1 MTPLMKQY
9 FEIKQQY
16 PDVVL
21 FFQVGDFFELF
32 FKDAQVVSDF
42 LGITLTKR
50 GTHNDQPIP
59 LCGVP
64 VHARDHYVA
73 KLIRGGFK
81 VALCLQLEPP
91 KPGTVVKRG
100 VTEVLTPGMLTD
112 SSLLDEKSA
121 SYIAAL
127 FPARSGWGLVFAE
140 ILTSQI
146 FSTVLEA
153 GDVKSLESELARFL
167 PDEIVI
173 PQTSDGNA
181 CANFIQQRGYFVSMI
196 QPAVS
201 LGYDSWKQ
209 TKKLIVNPGV
219 EDALSLLYS
228 YIQRNQSGACDHV
241 TAIRHYTADDYMIM
255 GSTTL
260 ANLEIV
266 VNQHDQS
273 SKHTLFSIV
282 DCSATSMGSRLLKK
296 WLVRPSIDK
305 EVIERRHEALD
316 VLLKHVAM
324 LEKFKS
330 ILKSIGDIERII
342 GRIVLNRAQRNDYVM
357 LKYALSAIPVLK
369 GYLFA
374 LKDSSLCAKFHDGI
388 EDYHELYNL
397 LHDSLQDDFESPW
410 IIKSGYSQKL
420 DQLRELVDNGAHHIM
435 ELERS
440 EQERTGI
447 GSLKIRYN
455 NVHGYY
461 IEITKT
467 HYDSVPSDY
476 IRTQTLSGKERYTTP
491 VLKELELRMMSAR
504 ENVTAVEQELYYIV
518 QQHVLGYVGALRS
531 LATIVSR
538 VDVVY
543 ALAQCAYDN
552 RYVRPTFNDEQKVHI
567 VGGRHPVIEK
577 TMRSGFITND
587 TMIDDAHSTLLIT
600 GPNMGGK
607 STYLRQVALISIM
620 AQCGSFVPADSADL
634 PIFDRIF
641 TRIGA
646 GDNLAE
652 GKSTFLVEMEETAY
666 ICKNSTHHSLVI
678 LDEVGRGTST
688 YDGLSIA
695 QAVVEYIA
703 TTVKA
708 RCLFATHYHEI
719 TALQNLI
726 PGIACLHAASKRTA
740 QGVLLLHKIIEGNAE
755 GSFGLEVAK
764 TADVPNII
772 VQRAQAIMKELVVHN
787 PQSYVPATQD
797 FEKQTLYDRIAE
809 LEKQLERVKSLD
821 LNSMSPKQVF
831 DVVWDINQHL

>member
-1 MTPLMKQY
+1 MKQY
-9 FEIKQQY
+9 FDIKQQY
-16 PDVVL
+16 PDVIVL
-21 FFQVGDFFELF
+21 FQVGDFYELF
-32 FKDAQVVSDF
+32 FQDAQVVSDF

-64 VHARDHYVA
+64 LHARDHYVA

-81 VALCLQLEPP
+81 VALCHQLESP

-100 VTEVLTPGMLTD
+100 VTQVLTPGMLTD

-127 FPARSGWGLVFAE
+127 FPSRTGWGLVFAE
-140 ILTSQI
+140 ILTSQL
-146 FSTVLEA
+146 FSTVLEV

-173 PQTSDGNA
+173 PQTADGNA
-181 CANFIQQRGYFVSMI
+181 CAKFIQQRGYFVSTMQLPDSI
-196 QPAVS
+196 E
-201 LGYDSWKQ
+201 YDSWKQ
-209 TKKLIVNPGV
+209 SKKLTVHPGV
-219 EDALSLLYS
+219 ENAACLLYC
-228 YIQRNQSGACDHV
+228 YIQRNQPGACDHV
-241 TAIRHYTADDYMIM
+241 TAIRHYAADDYMIM

-260 ANLEIV
+260 SNLEIV

-273 SKHTLFSIV
+273 SKHTLFSII

-296 WLVRPSIDK
+296 WLVRPSVDK
-305 EVIERRHEALD
+305 EVIERRHEAVTAMLR
-316 VLLKHVAM
+316 HVTM
-324 LEKFKS
+324 LEKFKTV
-330 ILKSIGDIERII
+330 LKAIGDIERIV
-342 GRIVLNRAQRNDYVM
+342 GRIVLGRAQRNDYVM
-357 LKYALSAIPVLK
+357 LKYALYAVPTLK
-369 GYLFA
+369 DYVARLR
-374 LKDSSLCAKFHDGI
+374 DSSLCAKLHDGI
-388 EDYHELYNL
+388 ENYQELYDL
-397 LHDSLQDDFESPW
+397 LDSALQDDFESPW
-410 IIKSGYSQKL
+410 IIKSGYSHQL
-420 DQLRELVDNGAHHIM
+420 DQLRELVDNGAHHII

-440 EQERTGI
+440 EQARTGI

-467 HYDSVPSDY
+467 HYDAVPSDY

-491 VLKELELRMMSAR
+491 ALKELESCMLSAR
-504 ENVTAVEQELYYIV
+504 EDVDLLEQKLYQAV
-518 QQHVLGYVGALRS
+518 QQQVLTHVGALRS
-531 LATIVSR
+531 LAITVSH

-552 RYVRPTFNDEQKVHI
+552 RYVRPTFNDDQTVHI
-567 VGGRHPVIEK
+567 VGGRHPVVEK
-577 TMRSGFITND
+577 NMRSGFISND
-587 TMIDDAHSTLLIT
+587 TIIDDAHSTLLIT

-620 AQCGSFVPADSADL
+620 AQCGSFVPADSANL

-646 GDNLAE
+646 GDNVAE

-666 ICKNSTHHSLVI
+666 ICKNSTQHSLVI

-695 QAVVEYIA
+695 QAVVEYIS
-703 TTVKA
+703 TSIKA
-708 RCLFATHYHEI
+708 RCLFATHYHEL
-719 TALQNLI
+719 TALQSSI
-726 PGIACLHAASKRTA
+726 PGIVCLHAASKRTA

-764 TADVPNII
+764 TADVPNVI
-772 VQRAQAIMKELVVHN
+772 VQRAQEIMKGLIVHN
-787 PQSYVPATQD
+787 PQSYVPAVKD
-797 FEKQTLYDRIAE
+797 HEKQILHDRIAE
-809 LEKQLERVKSLD
+809 LEKRLECLKSLD

-831 DVVWDINQHL
+831 DIVWELNQYL